1 MQLTTL
7 DNIAKQLKFV
17 ENNIANWSFCST
29 AEVDSTPLA
38 TGFPHHYILQVLNE
52 RDPGALIPPQVRQQL
67 QDKVRP
73 EAGVNPNTL
82 NEINQQ
88 LATII
93 WAEQTQQEATRH
105 MDNLQ
110 DGPWTTEAQ
119 HNYPYNMQNQR

>member
-1 MQLTTL
+1 M
-7 DNIAKQLKFV
+7 KV
-17 ENNIANWSFCST
+17 SHSSFQAAIIPAHQAQYNPIS
-29 AEVDSTPLA
+29 
-38 TGFPHHYILQVLNE
+38 
-52 RDPGALIPPQVRQQL
+52 DPGALIPPQVRQQL